1 MSNRITRGFAWNYFF
16 KIVEIG
22 GVNLYSVLVVRKFG
36 PAVGGNYALYMS
48 VAGTLGMLT
57 AFAVDGVLLRYIPR
71 IARGESQ
78 YGGKKIEGLR
88 PFLIELFA
96 FRLLVTLIVSLLV
109 AVSFGL
115 IPNLSPSFSSSL
127 GTAQKLWPYLIIC
140 LFGQALTAFSMFTML
155 ALLEVRWVFFASL
168 ITRIAM
174 LTLGVVLIAAD
185 QITVE
190 KAVALHAF
198 SALFNGALLL
208 FWAYRTV
215 DRPSATGL
223 APEIRKLLQHFG
235 DFVRKPTAVRMFILM
250 PFMLYGIT
258 TWGSDILSTVLGRQP
273 DILMIRAI
281 QGEGA
286 PDIGLYEASARLV
299 LMTEYVFLFGLSG
312 TLVSV
317 FSELAHKDEEARDGT
332 REKPFPRLSM
342 ARRDIAGFQ
351 TVTTAPLFLFMLL
364 NAPLAVEAIYGPKF
378 AAALPMVQWG
388 IAILFITVA
397 AFAGGMQITSL
408 VVIGKERVVFLNRL
422 CWGILNLVANYFLI
436 LHYGGL
442 GAIIGT
448 QVANAGAVIIE
459 GVLARRWIG
468 SSFDVTR
475 TISILAIAAIAVLA
489 GYELTTM
496 TLSGLPVLLRF
507 SFSAIVTGIITLAL
521 YLLFRVPEAKSV
533 IARLRGLV
541 APA

>member
-1 MSNRITRGFAWNYFF
+1 MSRITKGFAWNYFF

-22 GVNLYSVLVVRKFG
+22 GVNLYSVLVVRAFG
-36 PAVGGNYALYMS
+36 PAIGGNYALYMS
-48 VAGTLGMLT
+48 VAGTLGMVT
-57 AFAVDGVLLRYIPR
+57 AFAVDGVLLKYIPR
-71 IARGESQ
+71 ISRGESQ
-78 YGGKKIEGLR
+78 YGEKKIEGLR

-96 FRLLVTLIVSLLV
+96 FRLLVTIVVSSLV
-109 AVSFGL
+109 AIALGVL
-115 IPNLSPSFSSSL
+115 PSFSVSFSAAL
-127 GTAQKLWPYLIIC
+127 GTARSLWPYIIVS
-140 LFGQALTAFSMFTML
+140 LFGQALTAFSMYTML

-174 LTLGVVLIAAD
+174 LTLGTALIAMQ

-198 SALFNGALLL
+198 SALFNGALLV
-208 FWAYRTV
+208 FWTYKTV
-215 DRPSATGL
+215 DRKSAQGL
-223 APEIRKLLQHFG
+223 APEVRTLIGHFFG
-235 DFVRKPTAVRMFILM
+235 FVRKPSALRVFLLM

-281 QGEGA
+281 QGENA

-299 LMTEYVFLFGLSG
+299 LMTEYIFLFGLSG

-317 FSELAHKDEEARDGT
+317 FSELAHKDEEANDGT
-332 REKPFPRLSM
+332 VQRRFPRLYK
-342 ARRDIAGFQ
+342 ARRDIASFQ

-378 AAALPMVQWG
+378 AGAIPMVQWG
-388 IAILFITVA
+388 LSILFITVA

-422 CWGILNLVANYFLI
+422 CWGILNLVGNYFLI
-436 LHYGGL
+436 LHFGGL

-448 QVANAGAVIIE
+448 QVANAGAVIVE
-459 GVLARRWIG
+459 GIFARRWIG
-468 SSFDVTR
+468 SSFDASR
-475 TISILAIAAIAVLA
+475 TVIILSIASLAVATGYSLSTYALA
-489 GYELTTM
+489 
-496 TLSGLPVLLRF
+496 SLPALLRF
-507 SFSAIVTGIITLAL
+507 GASGILTGLVTIAL
-521 YLLFRVPEAKSV
+521 YLLFRVREAKSV
-533 IARLRGLV
+533 ITRLRGLV
-541 APA
+541 SPA